1 MAHGYCPDELVFGKT
16 SNLQTQFNTIK
27 NIEPL
32 YNIDDYARERKWLE
46 IAHKRAR
53 IMIEETKRKNKE
65 FYDNTANEW
74 HRYIYR
80 R

>member
-32 YNIDDYARERKWLE
+32 YNIDDYARERK
-46 IAHKRAR
+46 
-53 IMIEETKRKNKE
+53 
-65 FYDNTANEW
+65 
-74 HRYIYR
+74 
-80 R
+80 